1 MRPTPLHAL
10 LALTFAGCATPPPA
24 PTPPANPSPAAT
36 ATAAPSSSRFAL
48 PATDDSLPGAGPIRR
63 YPWFQ
68 KLWTERRTTWAGQI
82 AQDQRAVVFLG
93 KACRAGLHEHLKVA
107 NRGISGDTT
116 RGVLLRLRED
126 VLSLNPSAVVL
137 LIGTND
143 LEENATPW
151 TVAANLRLIL
161 AALHAHDPAL
171 PVVLCAVMP
180 SSATKQRPAFLI
192 RRVNQL
198 FLEATLDQPQVT
210 FVDTWK
216 LFADAQ
222 NDAQLTEFP
231 DLLHPNAAGYTKFA
245 AALRPVFAT
254 LGFTEREPDSF
265 TPEPGFVSLFNGR
278 DLSGWGYRPSTDG
291 DLATVR
297 RIQAADIA
305 APHWPIV
312 KNPVAFD
319 GLTASPDSRFVAK
332 NGRLI
337 VTAPP
342 GGRRVQQLWTTREF
356 PKNFVLKLEF
366 RATPNADSG
375 IYVRGPQL
383 QCRDY
388 LLAGP
393 YSKLQRYRA
402 LDWNE
407 IVITVTDGVAVS
419 TCNGEILEAAQKV
432 PATGPIG
439 LEGDRGQ
446 MEYRRIRLQELP

>member
-1 MRPTPLHAL
+1 MRPTPLLAL
-10 LALTFAGCATPPPA
+10 LALTFAGCATAPPA

-48 PATDDSLPGAGPIRR
+48 PATDDGLPGAGPIRR

-93 KACRAGLHEHLKVA
+93 DSITQGWKDALTTSFPGVKVA

-210 FVDTWK
+210 FLDT
-216 LFADAQ
+216 
-222 NDAQLTEFP
+222 
-231 DLLHPNAAGYTKFA
+231 
-245 AALRPVFAT
+245 
-254 LGFTEREPDSF
+254 
-265 TPEPGFVSLFNGR
+265 
-278 DLSGWGYRPSTDG
+278 
-291 DLATVR
+291 
-297 RIQAADIA
+297 
-305 APHWPIV
+305 
-312 KNPVAFD
+312 
-319 GLTASPDSRFVAK
+319 
-332 NGRLI
+332 
-337 VTAPP
+337 
-342 GGRRVQQLWTTREF
+342 
-356 PKNFVLKLEF
+356 
-366 RATPNADSG
+366 
-375 IYVRGPQL
+375 
-383 QCRDY
+383 
-388 LLAGP
+388 
-393 YSKLQRYRA
+393 
-402 LDWNE
+402 
-407 IVITVTDGVAVS
+407 
-419 TCNGEILEAAQKV
+419 
-432 PATGPIG
+432 
-439 LEGDRGQ
+439 
-446 MEYRRIRLQELP
+446 

>member
-1 MRPTPLHAL
+1 V
-10 LALTFAGCATPPPA
+10 
-24 PTPPANPSPAAT
+24 PTPPVNPSPTAT
-36 ATAAPSSSRFAL
+36 STAAPSRFAL
-48 PATDDSLPGAGPIRR
+48 PATDDGLPGTGPIRR

-68 KLWTERRTTWAGQI
+68 KLWTERRTTWADQI

-93 KACRAGLHEHLKVA
+93 DSITQGWKESLATSFPGVKVA

-198 FLEATLDQPQVT
+198 LLEATLDQPQVT
-210 FVDTWK
+210 FLDTWK

-222 NDAQLTEFP
+222 NDALPAEFP
-231 DLLHPNAAGYTKFA
+231 DLLHPNTTGYTKFA

-254 LGFTEREPDSF
+254 LGFTEREPDTF

-278 DLSGWGYRPSTDG
+278 DLTGWGYRPSTDG

-312 KNPVAFD
+312 KDPVAFD
-319 GLTASPDSRFVAK
+319 GLTASPDARFVAK
-332 NGRLI
+332 NGRL
-337 VTAPP
+337 VVMTPP

-402 LDWNE
+402 RDWNE

-432 PATGPIG
+432 PFTGPIG

-446 MEYRRIRLQELP
+446 MEYRRIRLQERP